1 MLKGEKL
8 GNQSYLETD
17 TPLVPV
23 GSHCLLELYDCP
35 KDLLNNVDFI
45 KKALEEGV
53 KEADSTLL
61 RELTHQFEPYGVT
74 ALALLA
80 ESHVSLHTWPEI
92 GYIAVDMFTCGEH
105 AEPEKACKYLVK
117 AFQAKNHVL
126 LKIPRGRL
134 TPQLKKLEESLTAGA
149 GEK

>member
-1 MLKGEKL
+1 MA
-8 GNQSYLETD
+8 NQSYLEND

-23 GSHCLLELYDCP
+23 GSHCILELYECT
-35 KDLLNNVDFI
+35 KDLLNDVGFI
-45 KKALEEGV
+45 TEALEEGV

-61 RELTHQFEPYGVT
+61 KELTYQFEPYGVT

-92 GYIAVDMFTCGEH
+92 GYVAVDMFTCGEH

-134 TPQLKKLEESLTAGA
+134 TPQLQKIEESLLAVA
-149 GEK
+149 AER

>member
-1 MLKGEKL
+1 MTSFTNKG
-8 GNQSYLETD
+8 
-17 TPLVPV
+17 
-23 GSHCLLELYDCP
+23 
-35 KDLLNNVDFI
+35 

-61 RELTHQFEPYGVT
+61 KELTHQFEPYGVT

-105 AEPEKACKYLVK
+105 AEPEKACKYLLQ
-117 AFQAKNHVL
+117 AFQAKNYVL

-134 TPQLKKLEESLTAGA
+134 TPQIKKLEESLMAGV